1 VSASIAHLCGAIV
14 VAQQR
19 RLVLMQEDVE
29 HVAYASTGWRRE
41 WRRVERS
48 RVLDEVRTG
57 RGAMAGAREAPGAR
71 PRILDRGLVG
81 AR

>member
-1 VSASIAHLCGAIV
+1 MSASIAHLCGAIV

-41 WRRVERS
+41 WRRVERTGLDWS
-48 RVLDEVRTG
+48 GGEWRRVECR
-57 RGAMAGAREAPGAR
+57 
-71 PRILDRGLVG
+71 
-81 AR
+81 